1 MLLIPSQIQG
11 SFYFTMLSFLLTVDT
26 QQIIVKLKQ
35 KISMPEGVRTK
46 IHIPGL
52 FHGLETSGFST
63 PNPKKVLISL
73 LVKATLATGI
83 NKSKMLVT

>member
-46 IHIPGL
+46 IHISGL
-52 FHGLETSGFST
+52 FHGLETSGFET
-63 PNPKKVLISL
+63 PNPEKSFNIS
-73 LVKATLATGI
+73 VG
-83 NKSKMLVT
+83 